1 MRRRA
6 SVPRPW
12 ALFAGLGVLS
22 LALFLGQG
30 CKSAA
35 EQRADADKEAY
46 ELVAS
51 RRARLGFDKESFT
64 IDPPAGSLRQR
75 ILKGEVQQSEPLRL
89 PQVLEIAAEN
99 SRDYQTQR
107 EQMFLSALDLTLERW
122 NFKLQKTASV
132 DTGIAGRPDVNPTG
146 DPLAEATSSGTIG
159 FSKLLGT
166 GADVALSLGAG
177 IARQLTFEDGW
188 HPVTN
193 LGLSITQPL
202 LRGFGQRIVLEPLT
216 QAERNLVYA
225 ARAYERYRRTYAVDA
240 ATRYWRLLA
249 SINAVE
255 NQEANYKSL
264 ETLTARNEALA
275 TAGRLSVLEVGQARQ
290 DLLSSRN
297 DLIDAQ
303 SRLATQLD
311 QFKLFL
317 GLPIEFELQLDKSA
331 LEELAHEQIEEE
343 LDEEVALRC
352 ALAYRLDYLTVLDQ
366 FDDRRRQVL
375 VAEDSL
381 SSGLT
386 IAVKANLTGSDPKPI
401 DYDFRDTT
409 WSTTLSWK
417 LPIDMLPER
426 NAYRESLINLQSS
439 ARNCE
444 QNHDTIEVNLRDEL
458 RTMRT
463 QREGY
468 EIQLKAVDLA
478 QRRSESAQLN
488 QKAGRADTRTSLE
501 AERSLLQARN
511 AATTALIDYNLA
523 RLAVWRDLEILRVD
537 QDGIHADEQLL
548 AGPDAGAAQA
558 GAKPA
563 GG

>member
-6 SVPRPW
+6 SAPGPW
-12 ALFAGLGVLS
+12 ALSTA
-22 LALFLGQG
+22 LALLTSALLLGQS

-51 RRARLGFDKESFT
+51 RRARLGFAKESFT
-64 IDPPAGSLRQR
+64 VDPPVGSLRER
-75 ILKGEVQQSEPLRL
+75 ILKGEVRQSEPLRL
-89 PQVLEIAAEN
+89 PQVLEIASEN

-107 EQMFLSALDLTLERW
+107 EQLFLSALDLTLERW
-122 NFKLQKTASV
+122 NFKLQKSASL
-132 DTGIAGRPDVNPTG
+132 DTGIEGRPDVNPTG
-146 DPLAEATSSGTIG
+146 DPLAEASSTGTIG

-188 HPVTN
+188 HPVTT

-249 SINAVE
+249 SMNAVE

-264 ETLTARNEALA
+264 EDLTARNEALA

-297 DLIDAQ
+297 ELIDAQ

-317 GLPIEFELQLDKSA
+317 GLPIEFDLQLDKSA
-331 LEELAHEQIEEE
+331 LEELAQEQIEDQ
-343 LDEEVALRC
+343 LDEEVALHC
-352 ALAYRLDYLTVLDQ
+352 ALTNRLDYLTVLDQ

-381 SSGLT
+381 RSGLT
-386 IAVKANLTGSDPKPI
+386 LAVNANLTGSDPKPI

-426 NAYRESLINLQSS
+426 NNYRESLINLQSS

-468 EIQLKAVDLA
+468 EIQLRAVELA
-478 QRRSESAQLN
+478 VRRSESARLN
-488 QKAGRADTRTSLE
+488 QDAGRADTRTSLE
-501 AERSLLQARN
+501 AERSLLLARN
-511 AATTALIDYNLA
+511 SATSALIDYNLA

-548 AGPDAGAAQA
+548 LSPDPGGAQA

>member
-6 SVPRPW
+6 SVPGPW
-12 ALFAGLGVLS
+12 ALPAVLGLVS
-22 LALFLGQG
+22 LASFLGQG
-30 CKSAA
+30 CKSADA
-35 EQRADADKEAY
+35 QRADADKEAY

-51 RRARLGFDKESFT
+51 RRARLGFSKESFT
-64 IDPPAGSLRQR
+64 VDAPAGSLRQR
-75 ILKGEVQQSEPLRL
+75 ILKGELHESEPLRL

-107 EQMFLSALDLTLERW
+107 EQLFLSALDLTLERW
-122 NFKLQKTASV
+122 NFKLQKSASV
-132 DTGIAGRPDVNPTG
+132 DAGIAGRPDAITG
-146 DPLAEATSSGTIG
+146 DPLAEASSSGTIG

-177 IARQLTFEDGW
+177 VARQLTFEDGW

-216 QAERNLVYA
+216 QAERNLFYA
-225 ARAYERYRRTYAVDA
+225 ARAYERYRHTYAVDA
-240 ATRYWRLLA
+240 ATRYWRLLE
-249 SINAVE
+249 SMNAVE
-255 NQEANYKSL
+255 NQEKNYANL
-264 ETLTARNEALA
+264 EKLTARNEELA
-275 TAGRLSVLEVGQARQ
+275 RAGRLSVLEVGQARQ

-297 DLIDAQ
+297 DLIDTQ

-331 LEELAHEQIEEE
+331 LAELAREQIEDE
-343 LDEEVALRC
+343 LDEEQALHC
-352 ALAYRLDYLTVLDQ
+352 ALANRLDYLTVLDQ
-366 FDDRRRQVL
+366 YDDRRRQVI

-381 SSGLT
+381 RSGLT
-386 IAVKANLTGSDPKPI
+386 LAINANLTGSDPKPI

-444 QNHDTIEVNLRDEL
+444 QNHDSIEANLRDEL

-468 EIQLKAVDLA
+468 DIQLKAVELA
-478 QRRSESAQLN
+478 ERRSESAHMN
-488 QKAGRADTRTSLE
+488 QDAGRADTRTSLE
-501 AERSLLQARN
+501 AERSLLTARN
-511 AATTALIDYNLA
+511 SATSALIDYNLA

-537 QDGIHADEQLL
+537 QDGIHADEELL
-548 AGPDAGAAQA
+548 LHPRDAGAQA
-558 GAKPA
+558 GPQPA

>member
-6 SVPRPW
+6 SVPRPR
-12 ALFAGLGVLS
+12 ALIAGLGVLS

-75 ILKGEVQQSEPLRL
+75 ILKGELQHSEPLRL
-89 PQVLEIAAEN
+89 PEVLEIASEN

-107 EQMFLSALDLTLERW
+107 EQLFLSALDLTLERW

-132 DTGIAGRPDVNPTG
+132 DTGIAGRPDVTG
-146 DPLAEATSSGTIG
+146 DPLAEASSSGTIG
-159 FSKLLGT
+159 FSKLLGS

-202 LRGFGQRIVLEPLT
+202 LRGFGERIVLEPLT

-249 SINAVE
+249 SMNAVE
-255 NQEANYKSL
+255 NQEANFKSL
-264 ETLTARNEALA
+264 ENLTARNEALA
-275 TAGRLSVLEVGQARQ
+275 KAGRLSVLEVGQARQ

-317 GLPIEFELQLDKSA
+317 GLPIEFELQFDKSA
-331 LEELAHEQIEEE
+331 LDELAHEQIENEM
-343 LDEEVALRC
+343 DEEQALRC

-366 FDDRRRQVL
+366 FDDRRRQAL

-381 SSGLT
+381 RSGLT
-386 IAVKANLTGSDPKPI
+386 LAVNANLTGSDPKPI

-417 LPIDMLPER
+417 LPIDLLPER

-439 ARNCE
+439 ARTCE
-444 QNHDTIEVNLRDEL
+444 QNHDSIEANLRDEL

-468 EIQLKAVDLA
+468 DIQLKAVDLA
-478 QRRSESAQLN
+478 ERRSESARLN
-488 QKAGRADTRTSLE
+488 QDAGRADTRTSLE
-501 AERSLLQARN
+501 AERSLLLARN
-511 AATTALIDYNLA
+511 AATSALIDYNLA

-537 QDGIHADEQLL
+537 QEGIHADEELL
-548 AGPDAGAAQA
+548 LHPPDAGAQA
-558 GAKPA
+558 GSKPA

>member
-35 EQRADADKEAY
+35 EQRADADKDAY

-64 IDPPAGSLRQR
+64 IDPPEGSLRQR
-75 ILKGEVQQSEPLRL
+75 ILKGELQHSEPLRL
-89 PQVLEIAAEN
+89 PEVLEIASEN

-107 EQMFLSALDLTLERW
+107 EQLFLSALDLTLERW
-122 NFKLQKTASV
+122 NFKLQKSASV
-132 DTGIAGRPDVNPTG
+132 DTGIAGRPDVTG
-146 DPLAEATSSGTIG
+146 DPLAEASSSGTIG
-159 FSKLLGT
+159 FSKLLGS

-202 LRGFGQRIVLEPLT
+202 LRGFGERIVLEPLT

-249 SINAVE
+249 SMNAVE
-255 NQEANYKSL
+255 NQEANFKSL
-264 ETLTARNEALA
+264 ENLTARNEALA

-317 GLPIEFELQLDKSA
+317 GLPIEFDLQFDKSA
-331 LEELAHEQIEEE
+331 LDELAHEQIESEM
-343 LDEEVALRC
+343 DEEQALHC

-366 FDDRRRQVL
+366 FDDRRRQAL

-381 SSGLT
+381 RSGLT
-386 IAVKANLTGSDPKPI
+386 LAVNANLTGSDPKPI

-417 LPIDMLPER
+417 LPIDLLPER

-439 ARNCE
+439 ARTCE
-444 QNHDTIEVNLRDEL
+444 QNHDSIEVNLRDEL

-468 EIQLKAVDLA
+468 EIQLKAVELA
-478 QRRSESAQLN
+478 ERRSESARLN
-488 QKAGRADTRTSLE
+488 QDAGRADTRTSLE
-501 AERSLLQARN
+501 AERSLLLARN
-511 AATTALIDYNLA
+511 SATSALIDYNLA

-537 QDGIHADEQLL
+537 QEGIHADEELL
-548 AGPDAGAAQA
+548 LHPPDGGAQA
-558 GAKPA
+558 GSKPA